1 MISFLIFNKVVSFQ
15 SIRFTMKR
23 LPRIKLKASFS
34 SKPPFNSAKDEV
46 VNDDVD
52 ESDKL
57 WQNWSYGTFKTDT
70 GKNYENQLKK
80 RALLE
85 DSADPASSFASSSTA
100 PNLWNSNG
108 NVYDDMR
115 YNKFDP
121 LWQRI
126 PIETIQKS
134 SKILK
139 PFMTDAR
146 HTTLSNIL
154 SKRTNHVRFLFENPG
169 NPNNVW
175 ATLRTLDSFGIQF
188 IDIILNKNLS
198 ATSIR
203 RREMNN
209 ALGSQK
215 WMTINLHENVSTCI
229 HQLKS
234 EGYTIIA
241 TDLHEKS
248 SSFKDFDFSSLAKNE
263 TNSSV
268 ECSASTEASSKEMES
283 PKFVIVMGNEFVG
296 ISQEMRESVDLLMHI
311 PMKGFAESFNL
322 SVATAIICAMLES
335 KNLLSPSLSEEIKER
350 ILFVW
355 MLRSIRNS
363 LTILRKHGYEFKGEE
378 V

>member
-1 MISFLIFNKVVSFQ
+1 MILFLICNKGSSFQCIRFGMKRFPRLKPCVSF
-15 SIRFTMKR
+15 SVMKGSEP
-23 LPRIKLKASFS
+23 L
-34 SKPPFNSAKDEV
+34 FNGADDGLDE
-46 VNDDVD
+46 N
-52 ESDKL
+52 DKL
-57 WQNWSYGTFKTDT
+57 WQNWSYGTFKTDN
-70 GKNYENQLKK
+70 GKNYENLLKK

-85 DSADPASSFASSSTA
+85 ESDSSSSS
-100 PNLWNSNG
+100 PSSSNLWNSNG
-108 NVYDDMR
+108 DVYDDMR

-121 LWQRI
+121 LWQRV
-126 PIETIQKS
+126 PIETIRES
-134 SKILK
+134 TKILK
-139 PFMTDAR
+139 PIMTDAR
-146 HTTLSNIL
+146 HTTLSKIL
-154 SKRTNHVRFLFENPG
+154 SKRTNSVRFLFENPG

-188 IDIILNKNLS
+188 IDIILNHNLS

-215 WMTINLHENVSTCI
+215 WMTIHLHENVSTCI
-229 HQLKS
+229 QQLKS

-248 SSFKDFDFSSLAKNE
+248 FSFKEFNFHSLIKQKENKTSEESPVSLDSSSEK
-263 TNSSV
+263 S
-268 ECSASTEASSKEMES
+268 ES
-283 PKFVIVMGNEFVG
+283 PKIVIVMGNELCG

-311 PMKGFAESFNL
+311 SMKGFAESFNL

-335 KNLLSPSLSEEIKER
+335 KNLLSPSLSEEMKER

-363 LTILRKHGYEFKGEE
+363 LTILRQHGYSFQGEE